1 MKPLLVIPLLLLL
14 GPGCSQLAQKRAE
27 RELEMVARHWCMT
40 LRASQIIPTYPLNE
54 DLQPG
59 DVFLTETPAPR
70 QARDYNR
77 RGYLDLEHLLVR
89 LNPTGYQ
96 SFYGGGYGIPSSP
109 QPPRPWQFPDSA
121 RWSNAPLAGFPTYTI
136 EVKRGGGFNTA
147 FPISSVP
154 VSLALLS
161 SAQGRATVQLT
172 QAHTFGLDQA
182 SLETPFRDWLA
193 RHPDLIEQ
201 YARPTN
207 LHQTAYL
214 RLVTRV
220 FLVKSVN
227 VTVTGDSATSFTG
240 SGGVPREVVLSSLHD
255 TNAVAN
261 YTNSIGILDRM
272 VSTLQEG
279 APGGTLKL
287 AGASSRA
294 ISFNETFARP
304 LVVGYIAQDYPILPD
319 GRLGHP
325 VSTKEVL
332 EGRARD
338 PLSLSLQR
346 LEEEQ
351 DMAARVAEACIAR
364 LDALGPDP
372 LATAIRDA
380 HRFNLLSAT
389 ERDTQLAVAAQDPPA
404 ARRALSGILHRKARS
419 GDVRAR
425 CDLTDF
431 LESLALLSP

>member
-1 MKPLLVIPLLLLL
+1 MKPLIALLPILILL
-14 GPGCSQLAQKRAE
+14 PGCSHLAQKRTE

-40 LRASQIIPTYPLNE
+40 LRASQVIPIYPLNE
-54 DLQPG
+54 DIQPG

-89 LNPTGYQ
+89 LNPAGYHA
-96 SFYGGGYGIPSSP
+96 FYEGGYGIQSSP
-109 QPPRPWQFPDSA
+109 QPPRPWQFPDSSQ
-121 RWSNAPLAGFPTYTI
+121 WSNAPLAGFPTYTI
-136 EVKRGGGFNTA
+136 EVRRGGGFNTA

-182 SLETPFRDWLA
+182 SLEAPFRHWLDA
-193 RHPDLIEQ
+193 HPGIIGQ

-207 LHQTAYL
+207 AHQTAYL

-240 SGGVPREVVLSSLHD
+240 SGGVPRDVVLASLAD

-272 VSTLQEG
+272 VAMLQDG

-294 ISFNETFARP
+294 VSFNESFARP

-325 VSTKEVL
+325 VSTKEIL
-332 EGRARD
+332 EGRITD

-351 DMAARVAEACIAR
+351 DRAARVAEACIAR
-364 LDALGPDP
+364 LQALSPDRLP
-372 LATAIRDA
+372 AAIRSA
-380 HRFNLLSAT
+380 HQFNVLSRT
-389 ERDTQLAVAAQDPPA
+389 ELDTQLALATQDPPGA
-404 ARRALSGILHRKARS
+404 LRALSDALRRKSRS

-425 CDLTDF
+425 CDLTDL
-431 LESLALLSP
+431 LETLANLSP